1 MTNMAIE
8 LVRAKPA
15 DVKAMYGLIR
25 DAAEAGQMLPR
36 ALSDLYECL
45 RDFLLARDPADGAL
59 LGCCALHIVWHDL
72 AEVRSLTVRADQR
85 THGIGRTLVA
95 QCLAD
100 ARALGIPRVFALTY
114 VPAFFHKLGFYDLDK
129 AALPHKVW
137 SDCLRCHKYP
147 DCDELA
153 VAIDLV

>member
-1 MTNMAIE
+1 MTNMALE

-25 DAAEAGQMLPR
+25 TSAEEGQMLPR

-45 RDFLLARDPADGAL
+45 RDFLIARDPADGAL
-59 LGCCALHIVWHDL
+59 LGCCALHIVWDDL

-85 THGIGRTLVA
+85 GHGVGRLLVA

-100 ARALGIPRVFALTY
+100 ARTLGIPRVFALTY
-114 VPAFFHKLGFYDLDK
+114 VPAFFHKLGFRDLDK
-129 AALPHKVW
+129 EALPHKVW

>member
-1 MTNMAIE
+1 MALE

-15 DVKAMYGLIR
+15 DVKAMYDLIR
-25 DAAEAGQMLPR
+25 AAAEEGQMLPR

-45 RDFLLARDPADGAL
+45 RDFLIARDTAAGTL
-59 LGCCALHIVWHDL
+59 LGCCALHIVWNDL

-85 THGIGRTLVA
+85 NHGVGRALVE
-95 QCLAD
+95 QCLVD

-114 VPAFFHKLGFYDLDK
+114 VPAFFHKLGFHDLDK
-129 AALPHKVW
+129 EALPHKVW

-153 VAIDLV
+153 VAIDLD